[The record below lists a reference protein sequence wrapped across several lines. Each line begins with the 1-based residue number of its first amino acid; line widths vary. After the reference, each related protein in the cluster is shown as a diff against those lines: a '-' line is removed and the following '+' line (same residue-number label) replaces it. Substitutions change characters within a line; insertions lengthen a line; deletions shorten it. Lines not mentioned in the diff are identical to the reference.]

1 MSKKE
6 LKTTEW
12 NFKIA
17 KTPSMEYC
25 LMCDAAGFLGH
36 EKIGTGE
43 LKLGSNVVPIYPIKE
58 IFAHLN
64 EGSIVADIFPVY
76 GDVDEEAIEAYNE
89 CSFMGFHLT
98 TFDHVENTETPDI
111 VSVDVKQ
118 SENKGTSSDVIVNS
132 RPLKWDSVKSEY
144 EELQNQYLHKAPNG
158 TYLCNAYYVVRSYD
172 ITKPS
177 TVEILIENG
186 ADIAADDYALF
197 RIARERYPKLWV
209 WLSERYKEVIAKNLN
224 VIYGYDKVN
233 QTKKDFFKAFD
244 NFVTSMI
251 GETDIEETDEDDE
264 EPKESVKEG
273 VLDKFIGFKKGFFN

>member
-6 LKTTEW
+6 LKVTEW

-17 KTPSMEYC
+17 KTPSIEYC
-25 LMCDAAGFLGH
+25 MIYDANGCIGH
-36 EKIGTGE
+36 EKVSVHTAEI
-43 LKLGSNVVPIYPIKE
+43 KLGSNIVPIYSIKD

-89 CSFMGFHLT
+89 CSFMGFSIT
-98 TFDHVENTETPDI
+98 AFDHTENNETPDI

-118 SENKGTSSDVIVNS
+118 SENEGPSPDVIVDS
-132 RPLKWDSVKSEY
+132 RTLKWDTVKSEY

-158 TYLCNAYYVVRSYD
+158 TYLCNAYYVVRSYV

-177 TVEILIENG
+177 TVEILINNG

-209 WLSERYKEVIAKNLN
+209 WLSEQYKEVIAKNLN
-224 VIYGYDKVN
+224 LIYGYDKAN
-233 QTKKDFFKAFD
+233 QMEKDFFKAFD

-251 GETDIEETDEDDE
+251 GETDIAEKDEET
-264 EPKESVKEG
+264 PKRSVKEG
-273 VLDKFIGFKKGFFN
+273 VLDNVIGFKKGFFD